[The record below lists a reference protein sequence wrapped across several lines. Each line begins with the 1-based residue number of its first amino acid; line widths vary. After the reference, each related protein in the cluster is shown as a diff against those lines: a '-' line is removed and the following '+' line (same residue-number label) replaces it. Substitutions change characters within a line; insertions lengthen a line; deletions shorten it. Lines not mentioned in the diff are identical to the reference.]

1 MVHLQRSQSNGRF
14 LNFSTKLLATKWKID
29 NIAKVRPVAQHT
41 IQTVKM

>member
-1 MVHLQRSQSNGRF
+1 MVHLQRSQSNRRF
-14 LNFSTKLLATKWKID
+14 LNFSAKFLATKWKFD